1 MEERLQKVVA
11 RVCGISRRHAEEWI
25 REGLICVNG
34 DIAQLGCKI
43 DCRRDTLVVENKKIN
58 PSLLQAQTN
67 SEVWM
72 LNKPKGV
79 ICTHSDPFSTNTLQD
94 LVPKP
99 LRNQHWMF
107 VGRLDKDSE
116 GLLLLTNDGELA
128 NKIAHPSSGILK
140 TYRVQV
146 DHPIDENMIP
156 QLRQGKVCEGEFL
169 FFSSVRIVN
178 SRKMDVCLSQGKKRE
193 IRRLLASFDYEVVK
207 LKRWKIGEL
216 VLDKRLMPGQSR
228 RLSSHEIKLI
238 FKTKLQ

>member
-58 PSLLQAQTN
+58 PNLLQAQTN

-107 VGRLDKDSE
+107 VGRLDKEKETSFTQKI
-116 GLLLLTNDGELA
+116 GSLRFVQLQLKQSRTGQLSMSKILILL
-128 NKIAHPSSGILK
+128 IL
-140 TYRVQV
+140 YLMR
-146 DHPIDENMIP
+146 
-156 QLRQGKVCEGEFL
+156 
-169 FFSSVRIVN
+169 FSRIV
-178 SRKMDVCLSQGKKRE
+178 
-193 IRRLLASFDYEVVK
+193 
-207 LKRWKIGEL
+207 
-216 VLDKRLMPGQSR
+216 
-228 RLSSHEIKLI
+228 
-238 FKTKLQ
+238 